1 MIDEVYLV
9 IERDHDYRSCGEYV
23 TLYGIYVDED
33 EAQERMLEL
42 KQEHRK
48 TRGTRKI
55 FEVIDVEFNKNID
68 EPLGGSVI

>member
-1 MIDEVYLV
+1 MTDKVYLV
-9 IERDHDYRSCGEYV
+9 IERDHGYRSCGEYV

-48 TRGTRKI
+48 IRGTRKI
-55 FEVIDVEFNKNID
+55 FEVIDVEFNENID
-68 EPLGGSVI
+68 EPLGGDVI